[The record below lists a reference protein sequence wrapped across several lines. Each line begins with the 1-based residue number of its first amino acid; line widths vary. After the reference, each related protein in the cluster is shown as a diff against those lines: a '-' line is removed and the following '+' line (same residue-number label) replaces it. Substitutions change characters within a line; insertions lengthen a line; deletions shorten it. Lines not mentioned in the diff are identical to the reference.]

1 MPLVIIISGPPGS
14 GKTTL
19 AHKLAATLQLPLV
32 SRDAIKE
39 TLAQTFG
46 KSNTRFSKQIS
57 KESYEILL
65 SKCEQ
70 LLESDNSFIV
80 ESNFQPAFANAT
92 FKKLQQKHY
101 FTAVQIYFTA
111 AVEILYERFK
121 GRVDSG
127 ERHPAHNDENVT
139 FEKFK
144 TTIENKYNPLNING
158 RLIQLNT
165 NDFAHVNMTRLIQE
179 MQTALA
185 QTDAL

>member
-19 AHKLAATLQLPLV
+19 AHKLASTLQLPLV
-32 SRDAIKE
+32 SRDAIKK
-39 TLAQTFG
+39 TIAATFN
-46 KSNTRFSKQIS
+46 KSNARFSKQIS

-70 LLESDNSFIV
+70 LLEMDHSFIV

-92 FKKLQQKHY
+92 FRKLQQKHV
-101 FTAVQIYFTA
+101 FIAVQIYFTA

-121 GRVDSG
+121 RREDAGD
-127 ERHPAHNDENVT
+127 RHPGHNDENVT
-139 FEKFK
+139 LEKFAH
-144 TTIENKYNPLNING
+144 TIQNKFGPLKING

-165 NDFAHVNMTRLIQE
+165 NDFEKVDMKRLVTD
-179 MQTALA
+179 MQNTLSDM
-185 QTDAL
+185 QST

>member
-19 AHKLAATLQLPLV
+19 AHKLAETLRLPLV
-32 SRDAIKE
+32 SRDAIK
-39 TLAQTFG
+39 QTIAATFS
-46 KSNTRFSKQIS
+46 KSNARFSKQIS

-70 LLESDNSFIV
+70 LLELDNSFIV

-111 AVEILYERFK
+111 AEEILYDRFK
-121 GRVDSG
+121 RRVGSG
-127 ERHPAHNDENVT
+127 DRHPGHNDENVT
-139 FEKFK
+139 LEKFAH
-144 TTIENKYNPLNING
+144 TIQNKFGPLKING
-158 RLIQLNT
+158 RLIQINT
-165 NDFAHVNMTRLIQE
+165 NDFEKVDMNRLITD
-179 MQTALA
+179 MRDALA
-185 QTDAL
+185 DVQIS

>member
-39 TLAQTFG
+39 TLAQTFS

-179 MQTALA
+179 MQAALA
-185 QTDAL
+185 QTDTL